1 MKSLYITRDLDD
13 LFILQQYC
21 SFGQIDL
28 HAQSQITFEEV
39 PFSIEKPFE
48 VVFFSS
54 VRAGRFFLR
63 SYDGPLS
70 SLQFACIGEETAK
83 RFNIDFVF
91 VGKEAGNPEKVAE
104 KFKNWLGE
112 KRLLIPHSSL
122 SNKTIAEAI
131 PSSQCES
138 VCVYNTLLSPQ
149 SIPECEVYVF
159 TSPSNLAAFLQKN
172 KVPEAAKVIAWG
184 NTTEKALRNSKVQVS
199 KTLIKAQLEEL
210 LEVLANF

>member
-63 SYDGPLS
+63 NYEGPLS
-70 SLQFACIGEETAK
+70 TLAFACIGEETAK
-83 RFNIDFVF
+83 RFNIDFAF

-122 SNKTIAEAI
+122 SQKTIASII

-138 VCVYNTLLSPQ
+138 
-149 SIPECEVYVF
+149 I
-159 TSPSNLAAFLQKN
+159 
-172 KVPEAAKVIAWG
+172 
-184 NTTEKALRNSKVQVS
+184 
-199 KTLIKAQLEEL
+199 
-210 LEVLANF
+210 

>member
-1 MKSLYITRDLDD
+1 MKSLYITRDLGD

-39 PFSIEKPFE
+39 PFSIEQPFD

-70 SLQFACIGEETAK
+70 SLQFACIGEETAQK
-83 RFNIDFVF
+83 FNIDFAF
-91 VGKEAGNPEKVAE
+91 IGKEAGNPEKVAE
-104 KFKNWLGE
+104 KFKSWLGD

-122 SNKTIAEAI
+122 SQKTIAQVV
-131 PSSQCES
+131 PDTQCES
-138 VCVYNTLLSPQ
+138 ICVYNTLPNPKV
-149 SIPECEVYVF
+149 IDACDVYVF
-159 TSPSNLAAFLQKN
+159 TSPSNLAAFLQVN
-172 KVPEAAKVIAWG
+172 TVPVNAKVIAWG
-184 NTTEKALRNSKVQVS
+184 NTTKSALQQRKVPITE
-199 KTLIKAQLEEL
+199 TLVHATLEEL
-210 LEVLANF
+210 LQVLTKY

>member
-1 MKSLYITRDLDD
+1 MKSIYITKELEDVTQLKQ
-13 LFILQQYC
+13 FCAFQN
-21 SFGQIDL
+21 IDL
-28 HAQSQITFEEV
+28 HATSQLSFEAV
-39 PFSIEKPFE
+39 PFTVTEPFE

-70 SLQFACIGEETAK
+70 SLQFACIGEETAQK
-83 RFNIDFVF
+83 FNIEFAF

-122 SNKTIAEAI
+122 SQKTIASII

-149 SIPECEVYVF
+149 SIPESEVYVF

-172 KVPEAAKVIAWG
+172 QVPESAKVIAWG

>member
-13 LFILQQYC
+13 LFVLQQYC

-70 SLQFACIGEETAK
+70 SLQFACIGEETAQK
-83 RFNIDFVF
+83 FNIDFAF

-104 KFKNWLGE
+104 KFKSWLGD

-122 SNKTIAEAI
+122 SQKTIAQVVLDT
-131 PSSQCES
+131 QCES
-138 VCVYNTLLSPQ
+138 ICVYNTLPNTKV
-149 SIPECEVYVF
+149 IDACDVYVF
-159 TSPSNLAAFLQKN
+159 TSPSNLAAFLQVN
-172 KVPEAAKVIAWG
+172 TIPVNAKVIAWG
-184 NTTEKALRNSKVQVS
+184 NTTKSALQQRKMPIAE
-199 KTLIKAQLEEL
+199 TLVHATLEEL
-210 LEVLANF
+210 LQVLTKY

>member
-39 PFSIEKPFE
+39 PFSIEKPFD

-70 SLQFACIGEETAK
+70 SLHFACIGEETAQK
-83 RFNIDFVF
+83 FNIEFAF

-104 KFKNWLGE
+104 KFKSWLGE

-122 SNKTIAEAI
+122 SNKTIAQVV
-131 PSSQCES
+131 PDTQCES
-138 VCVYNTLLSPQ
+138 ICVYNTLPNPKV
-149 SIPECEVYVF
+149 IDGCDVYVF
-159 TSPSNLAAFLQKN
+159 TSPSNLAAFLQVN
-172 KVPEAAKVIAWG
+172 TVPVNAKVIAWG
-184 NTTEKALRNSKVQVS
+184 NTTKSALQQRRVPNTE
-199 KTLIKAQLEEL
+199 TLVHATLEEL
-210 LEVLANF
+210 LQVLTKY

>member
-1 MKSLYITRDLDD
+1 MKSIYITKELEDVTQLKQ
-13 LFILQQYC
+13 FCAFQN
-21 SFGQIDL
+21 IDL
-28 HAQSQITFEEV
+28 HATSQLSFEAV
-39 PFSIEKPFE
+39 PFTVIEPFE

-70 SLQFACIGEETAK
+70 SLQFACIGEETAQK
-83 RFNIDFVF
+83 FNIEFAF

-104 KFKNWLGE
+104 KFKNWLGD

-122 SNKTIAEAI
+122 SHKTIAETI

-149 SIPECEVYVF
+149 SIPESEVYVF

>member
-1 MKSLYITRDLDD
+1 MKSIYITKELEDVTQLKQ
-13 LFILQQYC
+13 FCAFQN
-21 SFGQIDL
+21 IDL
-28 HAQSQITFEEV
+28 HAQSQLNFEAV
-39 PFSIEKPFE
+39 PFTVTEPFE

-70 SLQFACIGEETAK
+70 SLQFACIGEETAQK
-83 RFNIDFVF
+83 FNIEFAF

-104 KFKNWLGE
+104 KFKNWLGD

-122 SNKTIAEAI
+122 SHKTIAETI

-149 SIPECEVYVF
+149 SIPESEVYVF

>member
-1 MKSLYITRDLDD
+1 MKSIYITKELEDVTQLKQ
-13 LFILQQYC
+13 FCAFQN
-21 SFGQIDL
+21 IDL
-28 HAQSQITFEEV
+28 HATSQLSFEAV
-39 PFSIEKPFE
+39 PFTVIEPFE

-70 SLQFACIGEETAK
+70 SLQFACIGEETAQK
-83 RFNIDFVF
+83 FNIEFAF

-104 KFKNWLGE
+104 KFKNWLGD

-122 SNKTIAEAI
+122 SHKTIAAII
-131 PSSQCES
+131 PSTQCES

-149 SIPECEVYVF
+149 SIPESEVYVF

-172 KVPEAAKVIAWG
+172 QVPESAKVIAWG
-184 NTTEKALRNSKVQVS
+184 NTTEKALRNRKVQVS
-199 KTLIKAQLEEL
+199 KTLNKAQLEEL

>member
-1 MKSLYITRDLDD
+1 MKNIYITKELEDVTQLKQ
-13 LFILQQYC
+13 FCAFQN
-21 SFGQIDL
+21 IDL
-28 HAQSQITFEEV
+28 HATSQLSFEAV
-39 PFSIEKPFE
+39 PFTVTEPFE

-70 SLQFACIGEETAK
+70 SLQFACIGEETAQK
-83 RFNIDFVF
+83 FNIEFAF

-104 KFKNWLGE
+104 KFKNWLGD

-122 SNKTIAEAI
+122 SHKTIAETI

-149 SIPECEVYVF
+149 SIPESEVYVF

-172 KVPEAAKVIAWG
+172 QVPESAKVIAWG
-184 NTTEKALRNSKVQVS
+184 NTTEKALRNRKVQVS

>member
-63 SYDGPLS
+63 NYDGPLS
-70 SLQFACIGEETAK
+70 TLAFACIGEETAQK
-83 RFNIDFVF
+83 FNIEFAF

-104 KFKNWLGE
+104 KFKIWLGE

-122 SNKTIAEAI
+122 SQKTIASII

-172 KVPEAAKVIAWG
+172 QVPEAAKVIAWG

>member
-1 MKSLYITRDLDD
+1 MKSIYITKALEDVTQLKQ
-13 LFILQQYC
+13 FCAFQN
-21 SFGQIDL
+21 IDL
-28 HAQSQITFEEV
+28 HATSQLSFEAV
-39 PFSIEKPFE
+39 PFTITHPFE

-70 SLQFACIGEETAK
+70 SLQFACIGEETAQK
-83 RFNIDFVF
+83 FNIEFAF

-104 KFKNWLGE
+104 KFKNWLGD

-122 SNKTIAEAI
+122 SHKTIAETI

-159 TSPSNLAAFLQKN
+159 TSPSNLVAFLQKN
-172 KVPEAAKVIAWG
+172 QVPESAKVIAWG
-184 NTTEKALRNSKVQVS
+184 NTTEKALRNSKVPVS

>member
-63 SYDGPLS
+63 NYDGPLS
-70 SLQFACIGEETAK
+70 SLQFACIGEETAQK
-83 RFNIDFVF
+83 FNIEFAF

-104 KFKNWLGE
+104 KFKNWLGD

-122 SNKTIAEAI
+122 SHKTIAAII
-131 PSSQCES
+131 PSTQCES

-172 KVPEAAKVIAWG
+172 QVPESAKVIAWG

>member
-1 MKSLYITRDLDD
+1 MKSIYITKELEDVTQLKQ
-13 LFILQQYC
+13 FCAFQN
-21 SFGQIDL
+21 IDL
-28 HAQSQITFEEV
+28 HATSQLSFEAV
-39 PFSIEKPFE
+39 PFTVIEPFE

-70 SLQFACIGEETAK
+70 SLQFACIGEETAQK
-83 RFNIDFVF
+83 FNIEFAF

-104 KFKNWLGE
+104 KFKNWLGD

-122 SNKTIAEAI
+122 SHKTIAETI

-149 SIPECEVYVF
+149 SIPESEVYVF

-172 KVPEAAKVIAWG
+172 QVPESAKVIAWG

>member
-1 MKSLYITRDLDD
+1 MKSIYITKELEDVTQLKQ
-13 LFILQQYC
+13 FCAFQN
-21 SFGQIDL
+21 IDL
-28 HAQSQITFEEV
+28 HAQSQLNFEEV

-63 SYDGPLS
+63 NYDGPLS
-70 SLQFACIGEETAK
+70 SLQFACIGEETAQK
-83 RFNIDFVF
+83 FNIEFAF

-104 KFKNWLGE
+104 KFKNWLGD

-122 SNKTIAEAI
+122 SHKTIAETI

-172 KVPEAAKVIAWG
+172 QVPEAAKVIAWG
-184 NTTEKALRNSKVQVS
+184 NTTEKALGNSKVQVS

>member
-1 MKSLYITRDLDD
+1 MKSIYITKELEDVTQLKQ
-13 LFILQQYC
+13 FCAFQN
-21 SFGQIDL
+21 IDL
-28 HAQSQITFEEV
+28 HATSQLSFEAV
-39 PFSIEKPFE
+39 PFTVIEPFE

-70 SLQFACIGEETAK
+70 SLQFACIGEETAQK
-83 RFNIDFVF
+83 FNIEFAF

-104 KFKNWLGE
+104 KFKNWLGD

-122 SNKTIAEAI
+122 SHKTIAETI

-149 SIPECEVYVF
+149 SIPESEVYVF

-172 KVPEAAKVIAWG
+172 KVPESAKVIAWG

>member
-1 MKSLYITRDLDD
+1 MKSLYITRDLDE

-70 SLQFACIGEETAK
+70 SLQFACIGEETAQK
-83 RFNIDFVF
+83 FNIEFAF

-104 KFKNWLGE
+104 KFKNWLGD

-122 SNKTIAEAI
+122 SHKTIAAII
-131 PSSQCES
+131 PSAQCES
-138 VCVYNTLLSPQ
+138 ICVYNTLLSPQ

-172 KVPEAAKVIAWG
+172 QVPEAAKVIAWG

>member
-70 SLQFACIGEETAK
+70 SLQFACIGEETAQK
-83 RFNIDFVF
+83 FNIEFAF

-104 KFKNWLGE
+104 KFKSWLGE

-122 SNKTIAEAI
+122 SQKTIATII
-131 PSSQCES
+131 PSAQCES
-138 VCVYNTLLSPQ
+138 ICVYNTLLSPQ

>member
-1 MKSLYITRDLDD
+1 MKSIYITKELEDVTQLKQ
-13 LFILQQYC
+13 FCAFQN
-21 SFGQIDL
+21 IDL
-28 HAQSQITFEEV
+28 HAQSQLNFEAV
-39 PFSIEKPFE
+39 PFTVTEPFE

-70 SLQFACIGEETAK
+70 SLQFACIGEETAQK
-83 RFNIDFVF
+83 FNIEFAF

-104 KFKNWLGE
+104 KFKNWLGD

-122 SNKTIAEAI
+122 SHKTIAETI

-149 SIPECEVYVF
+149 SIPESEVYVF

-172 KVPEAAKVIAWG
+172 QVPESAKVIAWG

-199 KTLIKAQLEEL
+199 KTLNKAQLEEL

>member
-1 MKSLYITRDLDD
+1 MKSIYITKELEDVTQLKQ
-13 LFILQQYC
+13 FCAFQN
-21 SFGQIDL
+21 IDL
-28 HAQSQITFEEV
+28 HATSQLSFEAV
-39 PFSIEKPFE
+39 PFTVTEPFE

-70 SLQFACIGEETAK
+70 SLQFACIGEETAQK
-83 RFNIDFVF
+83 FNIDFAF

-104 KFKNWLGE
+104 KFKNWLGD

-122 SNKTIAEAI
+122 SHKTIAETI

-149 SIPECEVYVF
+149 SIPESEVYVF

>member
-1 MKSLYITRDLDD
+1 MKSIYITKELEDVTQLKQ
-13 LFILQQYC
+13 FCAFQN
-21 SFGQIDL
+21 IDL
-28 HAQSQITFEEV
+28 HATSQLSFEAV
-39 PFSIEKPFE
+39 PFTVIEPFE

-70 SLQFACIGEETAK
+70 SLQFACIGEETAQK
-83 RFNIDFVF
+83 FNIEFAF

-104 KFKNWLGE
+104 KFKNWLGD

-122 SNKTIAEAI
+122 SHKTIAAII
-131 PSSQCES
+131 PSTQCES

-149 SIPECEVYVF
+149 SIPESEVYVF

-172 KVPEAAKVIAWG
+172 QVPESAKVIAWG

-199 KTLIKAQLEEL
+199 KTLNKAQLEEL

>member
-1 MKSLYITRDLDD
+1 M
-13 LFILQQYC
+13 
-21 SFGQIDL
+21 

-63 SYDGPLS
+63 NYDGALS
-70 SLQFACIGEETAK
+70 TLAFACIGEETAK
-83 RFNIDFVF
+83 RFNIDFAF

-122 SNKTIAEAI
+122 SQKTIASII

-138 VCVYNTLLSPQ
+138 ICIYNTLLKPSV
-149 SIPECEVYVF
+149 IPECDVYVF
-159 TSPSNLAAFLQKN
+159 TSPSNLDAFLQVN
-172 KVPEAAKVIAWG
+172 KLPEHAKVIAWG
-184 NTTEKALRNSKVQVS
+184 NTTEKALLKARINPNL
-199 KTLIKAQLEEL
+199 TLKNAQLEEL
-210 LEVLANF
+210 IDVLSKQ

>member
-1 MKSLYITRDLDD
+1 MKSLYITKELENVTQ
-13 LFILQQYC
+13 LKQFCAFQNIE
-21 SFGQIDL
+21 L
-28 HAQSQITFEEV
+28 HATSQLSFEAAPFTITH
-39 PFSIEKPFE
+39 PFE

-70 SLQFACIGEETAK
+70 SLQFACIGEETAQK
-83 RFNIDFVF
+83 FNIEFAF

-122 SNKTIAEAI
+122 SQKTIASII
-131 PSSQCES
+131 PSAQCES
-138 VCVYNTLLSPQ
+138 ICVYNTLLSPQ

-172 KVPEAAKVIAWG
+172 QVPEAAKVIAWG

>member
-1 MKSLYITRDLDD
+1 MKSIYITKELEDVTQLKQ
-13 LFILQQYC
+13 FCAFQN
-21 SFGQIDL
+21 IDL
-28 HAQSQITFEEV
+28 HATSQLSFEAV
-39 PFSIEKPFE
+39 PFTVTEPFE

-70 SLQFACIGEETAK
+70 SLQFACIGEETAQK
-83 RFNIDFVF
+83 FNIEFAF

-104 KFKNWLGE
+104 KFKNWLGD

-122 SNKTIAEAI
+122 SHKTIAAII
-131 PSSQCES
+131 PSTQCES

-149 SIPECEVYVF
+149 SIPESEVYVF

-172 KVPEAAKVIAWG
+172 QVPESAKVIAWG

>member
-63 SYDGPLS
+63 NYDGPLS
-70 SLQFACIGEETAK
+70 TLAYACIGEETAK
-83 RFNIDFVF
+83 RFNIDFAF
-91 VGKEAGNPEKVAE
+91 IGKEAGNPEKVAE

-112 KRLLIPHSSL
+112 NDFSSPTRRFHRKPL
-122 SNKTIAEAI
+122 R
-131 PSSQCES
+131 PSSQVRSAKASASTTPCS
-138 VCVYNTLLSPQ
+138 NRALFPNVMCMFLPVRVTLMLFYRSTNSLSTLRLLRGE
-149 SIPECEVYVF
+149 IPPKKPC
-159 TSPSNLAAFLQKN
+159 
-172 KVPEAAKVIAWG
+172 
-184 NTTEKALRNSKVQVS
+184 
-199 KTLIKAQLEEL
+199 
-210 LEVLANF
+210 

>member
-1 MKSLYITRDLDD
+1 MKSIYITKELEDVTQLKQ
-13 LFILQQYC
+13 FCAFQN
-21 SFGQIDL
+21 IDL
-28 HAQSQITFEEV
+28 HATSQLSFEAV
-39 PFSIEKPFE
+39 PFTVIEPFE

-63 SYDGPLS
+63 SYDGPLR
-70 SLQFACIGEETAK
+70 SLQFACIGEETAQK
-83 RFNIDFVF
+83 FNIEFAF

-104 KFKNWLGE
+104 KFKNWLGD

-122 SNKTIAEAI
+122 SHKTIAAII
-131 PSSQCES
+131 PSTQCES

-149 SIPECEVYVF
+149 SIPESEVYVF

-172 KVPEAAKVIAWG
+172 QVPESAKVIAWG

>member
-1 MKSLYITRDLDD
+1 MKSIYITRDLDD
-13 LFILQQYC
+13 LFILKQYC

-70 SLQFACIGEETAK
+70 SLQFACIGEETAQK
-83 RFNIDFVF
+83 FNIEFAF

-104 KFKNWLGE
+104 KFKNWLGD

-122 SNKTIAEAI
+122 SHKTIAETI

-172 KVPEAAKVIAWG
+172 QVPESAKVIAWG

>member
-1 MKSLYITRDLDD
+1 MKSLYITKALEDVTQLKQ
-13 LFILQQYC
+13 FCAFQN
-21 SFGQIDL
+21 IDL
-28 HAQSQITFEEV
+28 HATSQLSFEAV
-39 PFSIEKPFE
+39 PFTITHPFE

-70 SLQFACIGEETAK
+70 SLQFACIGEETAQK
-83 RFNIDFVF
+83 FNIEFAF

-104 KFKNWLGE
+104 KFKNWLSE

-122 SNKTIAEAI
+122 SQKTIASII

-138 VCVYNTLLSPQ
+138 VCIYNTLLKPSV
-149 SIPECEVYVF
+149 IPECDVYVF
-159 TSPSNLAAFLQKN
+159 TSPSNLEAFLQVN
-172 KVPEAAKVIAWG
+172 KLPEHAKVIAWG

-199 KTLIKAQLEEL
+199 RTLIKSQLEEL

>member
-63 SYDGPLS
+63 NYDGPLS
-70 SLQFACIGEETAK
+70 TLAFACIGEETAK
-83 RFNIDFVF
+83 RFNIDFAF

-104 KFKNWLGE
+104 KFKSWLGE

-122 SNKTIAEAI
+122 SQKTIASII

-138 VCVYNTLLSPQ
+138 ICIYNTLLKPSVV
-149 SIPECEVYVF
+149 PECDVYVF
-159 TSPSNLAAFLQKN
+159 TSPSNLEAFLQVN
-172 KVPEAAKVIAWG
+172 KLPEHAKVIAWG
-184 NTTEKALRNSKVQVS
+184 NTTEKALLKARITPNL
-199 KTLIKAQLEEL
+199 TLKNAQLEEL
-210 LEVLANF
+210 IDVLSKQ

>member
-21 SFGQIDL
+21 RFGQIDL

-63 SYDGPLS
+63 NYDGPLS
-70 SLQFACIGEETAK
+70 TLAFACIGEETAK
-83 RFNIDFVF
+83 RFNIDFAF

-112 KRLLIPHSSL
+112 KRLLIP
-122 SNKTIAEAI
+122 
-131 PSSQCES
+131 SSQCES
-138 VCVYNTLLSPQ
+138 ICIYNTLLKPSVV
-149 SIPECEVYVF
+149 PECDVYVF
-159 TSPSNLAAFLQKN
+159 TSPSNLEAFLQVN
-172 KVPEAAKVIAWG
+172 KLPEHAKVIAWG
-184 NTTEKALRNSKVQVS
+184 NTTEKALLKAKITPNL
-199 KTLIKAQLEEL
+199 TLKNAQLEEL
-210 LEVLANF
+210 IDVLSKQ

>member
-1 MKSLYITRDLDD
+1 MKSIYITKELEDVTQLKQ
-13 LFILQQYC
+13 FCAFQN
-21 SFGQIDL
+21 IDL
-28 HAQSQITFEEV
+28 HATSQLSFEAV
-39 PFSIEKPFE
+39 PFTVIEPFE

-70 SLQFACIGEETAK
+70 SLQFACIGEETAQK
-83 RFNIDFVF
+83 FNIEFAF

-104 KFKNWLGE
+104 KFKNWLGD

-122 SNKTIAEAI
+122 SHKTIAETI

-149 SIPECEVYVF
+149 SIPESEVYVF

-172 KVPEAAKVIAWG
+172 QVPESAKVIAWG
-184 NTTEKALRNSKVQVS
+184 NTTEKALRKLRLWL
-199 KTLIKAQLEEL
+199 KK
-210 LEVLANF
+210 

>member
-63 SYDGPLS
+63 NYDGPLS
-70 SLQFACIGEETAK
+70 SLQFACIGQETAQK
-83 RFNIDFVF
+83 FNIEFAF

-104 KFKNWLGE
+104 KFKIWLGE

-122 SNKTIAEAI
+122 SQKTIASII
-131 PSSQCES
+131 PS
-138 VCVYNTLLSPQ
+138 
-149 SIPECEVYVF
+149 
-159 TSPSNLAAFLQKN
+159 
-172 KVPEAAKVIAWG
+172 
-184 NTTEKALRNSKVQVS
+184 
-199 KTLIKAQLEEL
+199 
-210 LEVLANF
+210 